1 MNDPN
6 PKSNQMTE
14 LEQAAKASQPG
25 MGERLIDLLHESFD
39 MQQAIVLTLSE
50 GEKLASSSMDAWSMK
65 DTLAHIVAW
74 SDVLNMRLE
83 MLARGETPREY
94 EDEDKINAEFYQA
107 RHNLSWSA
115 IMETSRKAYSRLVE
129 RIQTFTE
136 TDLTDPGRYTWLKG
150 VPLWRRILGTAYV
163 HPLTHLAFYYNQ
175 RGQPA
180 LGLKMQEDA
189 AQILLAFDPDPAW
202 QSQVVYNLACQYAL
216 SGDRAT
222 AVAKLRQALRVDTG
236 LLAWSK
242 QDPDFNA
249 IRDDPEFQAI
259 YTDFGSQ

>member
-6 PKSNQMTE
+6 SEPIQMTK
-14 LEQAAKASQPG
+14 LEQAAKASQAG
-25 MGERLIDLLHESFD
+25 MGERLVGLLHESFD
-39 MQQAIVLTLSE
+39 RQQAIVLTLTE
-50 GEKLASSSMDAWSMK
+50 AEKLASGTMEIWSMK

-74 SDVLNMRLE
+74 SDVLNIRLE
-83 MLARGETPREY
+83 MLARGETPQEY
-94 EDEDKINAEFYQA
+94 EDDDKINAEFYQA
-107 RHNLSWSA
+107 RRNLSWSA
-115 IMETSRKAYSRLVE
+115 IMETSRKAYTRLVE

-136 TDLTDPGRYTWLKG
+136 TDLTDPGRYAWMKG

-180 LGLKMQEDA
+180 LGLKMQVDA
-189 AQILLAFDPDPAW
+189 ARKLLAFDPDPAW

-216 SGDRAT
+216 SGDRKT
-222 AVAKLRQALRVDTG
+222 AVAKLRQALIIDTG
-236 LLAWSK
+236 LLEWSQ

-249 IRDDPEFQAI
+249 FRDNPEFQAI